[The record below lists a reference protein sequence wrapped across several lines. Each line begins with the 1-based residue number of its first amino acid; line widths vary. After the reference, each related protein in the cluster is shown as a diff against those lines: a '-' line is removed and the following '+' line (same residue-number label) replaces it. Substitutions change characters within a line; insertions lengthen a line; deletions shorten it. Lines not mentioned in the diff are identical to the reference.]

1 MVRAPIRV
9 PLAPDLAPATFVDR
23 PNRFLVLA
31 ALEEGQVVEC
41 HLPDPGRLK
50 EMLVPG
56 RRLLLEPAADPD
68 RRTRWTVRLVEAPP
82 EASGWVSVDTG
93 VPNRLIER
101 ALRGGA
107 LDELREWALVRRE
120 VTRDGSRFDFLLE
133 GPEGDELYLEVKSVT
148 LVEGGVGLF
157 PDAVTARGARHVRE
171 LTGIVREGGHA
182 AVLFVLQRPDARE
195 IRAARRID
203 PDFARALGEAEE
215 AGVRILGRRCEV
227 TRSAVTLGEPVP
239 AGVG

>member
-1 MVRAPIRV
+1 MVTAPIRV

-68 RRTRWTVRLVEAPP
+68 RRTRWTVRLVEAAP
-82 EASGWVSVDTG
+82 EGSGWVSVDTG
-93 VPNRLIER
+93 IPNRLIEQ
-101 ALRGGA
+101 ALRAGV
-107 LDELREWALVRRE
+107 LDEFREWAFVRRE
-120 VTRDGSRFDFLLE
+120 VTRGGSRFDFLLE
-133 GPEGDELYLEVKSVT
+133 RPEDDRLYLEVKSVT

-157 PDAVTARGARHVRE
+157 PDAVTARGTRHVRE
-171 LTGIVREGGHA
+171 LTEIVREGGHA
-182 AVLFVLQRPDARE
+182 AVLFVLQRPDARA

-203 PDFARALGEAEE
+203 PDFARELARAEE
-215 AGVRILGRRCEV
+215 AGVRILGRRC
-227 TRSAVTLGEPVP
+227 TASRSAVTLGEPVP
-239 AGVG
+239 AGAG